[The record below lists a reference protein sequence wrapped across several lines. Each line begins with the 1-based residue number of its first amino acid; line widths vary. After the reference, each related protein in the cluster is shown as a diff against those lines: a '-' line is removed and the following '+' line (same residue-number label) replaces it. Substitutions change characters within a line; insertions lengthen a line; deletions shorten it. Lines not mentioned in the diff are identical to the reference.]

1 MSIAALV
8 HKHELNTISLRLW
21 AMGRGRMVGVG
32 GTSIMSWSIGS
43 MVFEFEG
50 WCSLVH
56 RRIIE
61 RHEINDKKSHSMTVL
76 IVECRYDETFE
87 LSYHART

>member
-1 MSIAALV
+1 MLV
-8 HKHELNTISLRLW
+8 AQASCHDPLGPWSL
-21 AMGRGRMVGVG
+21 
-32 GTSIMSWSIGS
+32 
-43 MVFEFEG
+43 VFEFEG